1 MKQTPQK
8 KMTSQYHVSES
19 LFTSGIRKDRR
30 QSFLAFSASR
40 NTRWRRKRSFLTRST
55 RSSSNSSFT
64 TPEPP
69 IGKCENEVN
78 DLENE
83 RVREQIAQLP
93 IKDVIEDCLR
103 VLFENDNDLI
113 LQAPP
118 GAGKTTALPL
128 AMMCSR
134 LGKSWFSSAS
144 EGGEILVLEPR
155 RVAARAAATR
165 MASILNER
173 VGETVGIKYDLKDW
187 YRQRHKLRW
196 LRKAC

>member
-1 MKQTPQK
+1 
-8 KMTSQYHVSES
+8 MTSHRYHVSES
-19 LFTSGIRKDRR
+19 LFTNSNIRKDFRR
-30 QSFLAFSASR
+30 QSVAFSASGKTCR
-40 NTRWRRKRSFLTRST
+40 RRRKRSFLTRST
-55 RSSSNSSFT
+55 RSSSNSSRFT

-83 RVREQIAQLP
+83 RLREQISELP

-118 GAGKTTALPL
+118 GAGKTTTLPL

-134 LGKSWFSSAS
+134 RGKRWFSSA
-144 EGGEILVLEPR
+144 
-155 RVAARAAATR
+155 
-165 MASILNER
+165 
-173 VGETVGIKYDLKDW
+173 
-187 YRQRHKLRW
+187 
-196 LRKAC
+196 

>member
-1 MKQTPQK
+1 MKQIRQK

-19 LFTSGIRKDRR
+19 LFTSSIRKDRR
-30 QSFLAFSASR
+30 QSVAFSASR
-40 NTRWRRKRSFLTRST
+40 NTCWRRKRSFLTSST

-69 IGKCENEVN
+69 IEKCENEVN

-118 GAGKTTALPL
+118 GAGKTTTLPL

-134 LGKSWFSSAS
+134 RGKRWFRLLQK
-144 EGGEILVLEPR
+144 EG
-155 RVAARAAATR
+155 
-165 MASILNER
+165 
-173 VGETVGIKYDLKDW
+173 KF
-187 YRQRHKLRW
+187 
-196 LRKAC
+196 

>member
-1 MKQTPQK
+1 
-8 KMTSQYHVSES
+8 MTSHRYHVSES
-19 LFTSGIRKDRR
+19 LFTSDIRKDFRR
-30 QSFLAFSASR
+30 QSVAFSASR
-40 NTRWRRKRSFLTRST
+40 NTCWRRKTSFLTSST

-113 LQAPP
+113 LHMVVRVKENQNDVINIYNGEDPEKVVKLFAKKY
-118 GAGKTTALPL
+118 GLGV
-128 AMMCSR
+128 SR
-134 LGKSWFSSAS
+134 
-144 EGGEILVLEPR
+144 E
-155 RVAARAAATR
+155 
-165 MASILNER
+165 
-173 VGETVGIKYDLKDW
+173 
-187 YRQRHKLRW
+187 
-196 LRKAC
+196 